1 LSSSLLLP
9 PLQPLS
15 PVRSRLVIS
24 RPLCLS
30 PSSLAPRADNPNQL
44 QRRAVTAPASLNGVL
59 QRVLQRKTKC
69 MHSPRTVKALERRRR
84 VRVGTR
90 AARSEVWERGAAAAA
105 RWMHGVGARGA
116 VCTRATGRPQVR
128 LITFACSAA
137 ELRSRAGGSRHGAQE
152 DAEEGSTASGA
163 SAHPALVSSGP
174 GRRGPSLV
182 ADNTVARRMCAVCIA
197 HRTREACGFPCH
209 RGRAVVQLRARVR
222 IHPEGRRTLGR
233 RP

>member
-128 LITFACSAA
+128 LITCCLFRRRAALAC
-137 ELRSRAGGSRHGAQE
+137 RHGAQE